1 MPRELDLATWPRRP
15 HFDFFRT
22 FDQPFFNLCSE
33 VDVTALVERCT
44 GPGSPSF
51 FLASLFLCL
60 KAANE
65 VEPMRYR
72 LRGDR
77 VIVHEVIHGGSTLLR
92 PDETFAFGYFDFLPD
107 FEAFA
112 AAARPVIDEV
122 RSGLPRLEPRPERDD
137 LIHFSPIPW
146 VSFTSFAHARRF
158 ERGDSV
164 PKIVFGKHRADGSRR
179 LMPVS
184 VEVHHALA
192 DGLHVG
198 RFLSRFE
205 ELLAAG
211 LSA

>member
-22 FDQPFFNLCSE
+22 FDQPFFNLCAE
-33 VDVTALVERCT
+33 VDVTALVERCS

-60 KAANE
+60 RAANE

-92 PDETFAFGYFDFLPD
+92 PDETFAFAYFDFQPD

-112 AAARPVIDEV
+112 AAAGPVIEEV
-122 RSGLPRLEPRPERDD
+122 KSGPPRLEPRPEQDD

-146 VSFTSFAHARRF
+146 VSFTSFAHARRVVP
-158 ERGDSV
+158 GDSV
-164 PKIVFGKHRADGSRR
+164 PKIVFGKHHASGSRR
-179 LMPVS
+179 LLPIS

-198 RFLSRFE
+198 RFLARFE

-211 LSA
+211 V